1 MTNFSSSVPVKETIQ
16 KKGTHVKKK
25 IFRNWRSQTE
35 KITFWQVP
43 NIISTRAK
51 IYFWGTICAIWRFNK
66 YNNHHCFIMT
76 MVFFLCRVGS
86 LLLNTVLQIPSV
98 TGRELCLR
106 LSAHKQPPDGVIHSP
121 GCVSEISKK
130 EERTDL
136 GQKVSD
142 KSVKWTPTKT
152 AHTACLYFYRKA
164 KELKP
169 ASLTVTSRG
178 TRVTQ
183 SVLGTLCSLMI
194 VHHKRSSCAL
204 CVKEA
209 LPSGFK

>member
-1 MTNFSSSVPVKETIQ
+1 M
-16 KKGTHVKKK
+16 
-25 IFRNWRSQTE
+25 
-35 KITFWQVP
+35 
-43 NIISTRAK
+43 
-51 IYFWGTICAIWRFNK
+51 
-66 YNNHHCFIMT
+66 
-76 MVFFLCRVGS
+76 
-86 LLLNTVLQIPSV
+86 
-98 TGRELCLR
+98 CLR

-194 VHHKRSSCAL
+194 VVHYVLKKLCHPGSSKASNDTKRTIFT
-204 CVKEA
+204 EA
-209 LPSGFK
+209 LKGEKRRHVVPACKKIKRKP

>member
-1 MTNFSSSVPVKETIQ
+1 M
-16 KKGTHVKKK
+16 
-25 IFRNWRSQTE
+25 
-35 KITFWQVP
+35 
-43 NIISTRAK
+43 
-51 IYFWGTICAIWRFNK
+51 
-66 YNNHHCFIMT
+66 
-76 MVFFLCRVGS
+76 
-86 LLLNTVLQIPSV
+86 
-98 TGRELCLR
+98 CLR

-169 ASLTVTSRG
+169 ASL
-178 TRVTQ
+178 
-183 SVLGTLCSLMI
+183 SVLGALCSLMI
-194 VHHKRSSCAL
+194 VVHYVLKKLCHLGSSKASNDT
-204 CVKEA
+204 KSTIFTEA
-209 LPSGFK
+209 LKGEKRRHVVPACKKIKRKP